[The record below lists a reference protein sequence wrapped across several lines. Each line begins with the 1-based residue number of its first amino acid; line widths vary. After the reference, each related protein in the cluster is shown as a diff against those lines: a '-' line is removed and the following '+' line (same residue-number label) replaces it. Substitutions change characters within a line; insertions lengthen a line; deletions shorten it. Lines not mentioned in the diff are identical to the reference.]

1 MTTSE
6 SSGPEVQ
13 DLVTGIMTVGIPV
26 SDQDRALEFYVGV
39 LGMQKAL
46 EAPTPD
52 GGRWLVVAPRAG
64 GTTVALVA
72 AGDGLPK
79 GVETGIRF
87 ATRNAERTRES
98 LAASGAEVGDILRWP
113 GVPAMFSFRD
123 PDGNGLEAV
132 EPAASDPAE
141 IRGGA

>member
-1 MTTSE
+1 
-6 SSGPEVQ
+6 
-13 DLVTGIMTVGIPV
+13 
-26 SDQDRALEFYVGV
+26 
-39 LGMQKAL
+39 
-46 EAPTPD
+46 
-52 GGRWLVVAPRAG
+52 
-64 GTTVALVA
+64 
-72 AGDGLPK
+72 
-79 GVETGIRF
+79 VETGIRF